1 MGIRDSRSRM
11 TRSFQAL
18 LLQIEAND
26 GYGKHKKHK
35 NYKVTD
41 AGVNE
46 EKTDKQRTG
55 SIASGRDRNKQVTKI
70 FKVQLL
76 SLIHI

>member
-11 TRSFQAL
+11 TQSFQAL

-26 GYGKHKKHK
+26 GDGKYRKHK

-41 AGVNE
+41 AGVSE

-55 SIASGRDRNKQVTKI
+55 SIATWT
-70 FKVQLL
+70 
-76 SLIHI
+76 